1 MDSDEFI
8 YFIKEYES
16 WKSTL
21 SDVILEYFKKE
32 NDEQKKE
39 YFLSLKLSPER
50 IIIYNLIKIENNNTE
65 EGDFENILNE
75 YKEHIP
81 GQNN

>member
-16 WKSTL
+16 WKKEL
-21 SDVILEYFKKE
+21 SPEILEYFNKE

-39 YFLSLKLSPER
+39 YFSSLNDTEK
-50 IIIYNLIKIENNNTE
+50 IIVYNLIKIKNNNTE
-65 EGDFENILNE
+65 NEDFKNILEE
-75 YKEHIP
+75 YKQLVPE
-81 GQNN
+81 